1 MQDEKKS
8 SALYLG
14 QQQFKLSVNAS
25 QEELYRKAEKR
36 INAYMQQLAEK
47 SHISD
52 RTVQMGFALINFAIK
67 ETYLVDRQRYV
78 DTKLKDNLKA
88 LQEILRKTLDGM
100 ENDR

>member
-8 SALYLG
+8 ISLYIG

-36 INAYMQQLAEK
+36 INAYLQQLAERN
-47 SHISD
+47 HITD
-52 RTVQMGFALINFAIK
+52 PKIQMGYALINFAIK
-67 ETYLVDRQRYV
+67 ETYLADRQQYV

-88 LQEILRKTLDGM
+88 LQEMLRKTLDSM
-100 ENDR
+100 ESDR

>member
-8 SALYLG
+8 ISLYIG

-36 INAYMQQLAEK
+36 INAYLQQLADRN
-47 SHISD
+47 HISD
-52 RTVQMGFALINFAIK
+52 SRIQMGYALINFAIK
-67 ETYLVDRQRYV
+67 ETYLADRQQYV

-88 LQEILRKTLDGM
+88 LQQMLGKTLEGM
-100 ENDR
+100 E

>member
-8 SALYLG
+8 ISLYIG

-36 INAYMQQLAEK
+36 INAYLQQLADRN
-47 SHISD
+47 HITDS
-52 RTVQMGFALINFAIK
+52 RIQMGYALINFAIK
-67 ETYLVDRQRYV
+67 ETYLADRQQYV

-88 LQEILRKTLDGM
+88 LQQMLGKTLEGM
-100 ENDR
+100 E

>member
-8 SALYLG
+8 IALYIG

-88 LQEILRKTLDGM
+88 LQEMLQKTLDGM
-100 ENDR
+100 ESDS

>member
-8 SALYLG
+8 ISLYIG

-36 INAYMQQLAEK
+36 INAYLQQLAERN
-47 SHISD
+47 HITDS
-52 RTVQMGFALINFAIK
+52 RIQMGYALINFAIK
-67 ETYLVDRQRYV
+67 ETYLADRQQYV

-88 LQEILRKTLDGM
+88 LQQMLGKTLEGM
-100 ENDR
+100 E